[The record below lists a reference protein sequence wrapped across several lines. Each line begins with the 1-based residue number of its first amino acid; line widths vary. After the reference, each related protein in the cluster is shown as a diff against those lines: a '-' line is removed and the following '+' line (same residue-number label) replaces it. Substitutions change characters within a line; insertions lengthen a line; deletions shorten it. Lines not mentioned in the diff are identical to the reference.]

1 MCREKTDWEKTVEF
15 HGHVCAGLAFGY
27 RAARAGLRELGA
39 RRAPDEELVAVVETD
54 ACGVDAVQVVTGCTL
69 GKGNLLYR
77 DYGKPVYTF
86 GRRDLG
92 KAVRVVVRGEA
103 WSLDEDFQRLREK
116 VRSQAAAPEDQE
128 RFRAKQIEVA
138 AKILEAPEDQ
148 ILKIQEISFDFPEKA
163 RIFASVTCAVCGE
176 QVMEPRARV
185 RDGKFVCIPCS
196 ETYTRGWCDCGSPD

>member
-1 MCREKTDWEKTVEF
+1 
-15 HGHVCAGLAFGY
+15 
-27 RAARAGLRELGA
+27 LRELES
-39 RRAPDEELVAVVETD
+39 RRAPDEELVALVETD

-77 DYGKPVYTF
+77 DYGKSVYTF

-92 KAVRVVVRGEA
+92 KAVRVVVQGGA
-103 WSLDEDFQRLREK
+103 WSLDEEFQRLREK
-116 VRSQAAAPEDQE
+116 VRSQAATPEDQE
-128 RFRAKQIEVA
+128 RFRAKQIEIA

-185 RDGKFVCIPCS
+185 RDGKFACVPCS
-196 ETYTRGWCDCGSPD
+196 ETYSRGWCDCGNPD